1 VICRLIF
8 FPAGLRFSVLCS
20 RARSAAR
27 PSAFFLPAR
36 VFRVLL
42 TRSVFGARSRAVLAP
57 ALGQAPAAK
66 GFPAR
71 EQVPRS
77 WIGLV
82 FSFTLGFSR
91 SVPSDSCGSA
101 GQAMIF
107 RIEDFVAAF

>member
-1 VICRLIF
+1 VICRLFF

-36 VFRVLL
+36 EFRVLL
-42 TRSVFGARSRAVLAP
+42 TRSVLAP